1 MSQNYVGCCKQVYD
15 SLSVWWLVYV
25 TIKEC
30 ICSGK
35 EGNILTVSNT
45 LKHTCSKGP
54 LSNDHFNIHCE
65 MYCTSC

>member
-1 MSQNYVGCCKQVYD
+1 MCVSVCHVYHGVCVTQKVFMSQNYVGCCKQVYD

-35 EGNILTVSNT
+35 EGNI
-45 LKHTCSKGP
+45 
-54 LSNDHFNIHCE
+54 
-65 MYCTSC
+65 